1 MALNPP
7 NPLPNQ
13 RQAGMP
19 FILMTVL
26 LDMIAIGIVIPVL
39 PKLVSGFMGSASD
52 TALAYGAIQVAFAL
66 AQFFSAPILGAL
78 SDRYGRKPILVLGL
92 FGMGVNFLVTA
103 MATEFWVLLAV
114 RFFGGICNA
123 NVAVANAYVAD
134 ITSPENRAKSYGLVS
149 AMFGIG
155 FILGPVMG
163 GLLGDY
169 DHRLPFWVAG
179 GLTMLNCLYGYF
191 ALPESL
197 PLEKRR
203 PFVLSSP
210 FVSLNRLRN
219 VQGIQP
225 LLWVFG
231 LSMVAQFTLHSCWIL
246 FNELKFGWSPRDNG
260 LSLLA
265 VGVVAV
271 IAQGWLIRVLEKII
285 PVPRLAVIAT
295 VSCTLAFF
303 GWGYAP
309 EGWMMFAII
318 GGNLLGFLLSPTVWS
333 LISNAVDPKAQ
344 GESMGSAASIN
355 SVAAI
360 LGPLMSGPLLA
371 MVSHL
376 PASDWRFGTP
386 FYVCAA
392 LQGVAA
398 LIALVYFSRY
408 GHLAAPVKAA
418 PAK

>member
-1 MALNPP
+1 
-7 NPLPNQ
+7 
-13 RQAGMP
+13 
-19 FILMTVL
+19 
-26 LDMIAIGIVIPVL
+26 
-39 PKLVSGFMGSASD
+39 
-52 TALAYGAIQVAFAL
+52 
-66 AQFFSAPILGAL
+66 
-78 SDRYGRKPILVLGL
+78 
-92 FGMGVNFLVTA
+92 MGVNFLVTA
-103 MATEFWVLLAV
+103 LATEFWVLMVV

-155 FILGPVMG
+155 FVLGPVTG
-163 GLLGDY
+163 GLLGDI

-179 GLTMLNCLYGYF
+179 GITILNCLYGYMV
-191 ALPESL
+191 LPESL
-197 PLEKRR
+197 PADKRR

-210 FVSLNRLRN
+210 FASLNRLRK

-246 FNELKFGWSPRDNG
+246 FTELKFGWSPRDNG

-285 PVPRLAVIAT
+285 PIPKLAVISM

-303 GWGYAP
+303 AWGFVP

-318 GGNLLGFLLSPTVWS
+318 AANLLGFLLSPTVWS
-333 LISNAVDPKAQ
+333 LIANTVDPKAQ
-344 GESMGSAASIN
+344 GESMGAASSIN

-360 LGPLMSGPLLA
+360 AGPMMSGPLLA
-371 MVSHL
+371 LVSHL
-376 PASDWRFGTP
+376 PTNDWRFGTP
-386 FYVCAA
+386 FYVCAV
-392 LQGVAA
+392 LQGLAA

-408 GHLAAPVKAA
+408 GHLAAPIEKAT
-418 PAK
+418 PT